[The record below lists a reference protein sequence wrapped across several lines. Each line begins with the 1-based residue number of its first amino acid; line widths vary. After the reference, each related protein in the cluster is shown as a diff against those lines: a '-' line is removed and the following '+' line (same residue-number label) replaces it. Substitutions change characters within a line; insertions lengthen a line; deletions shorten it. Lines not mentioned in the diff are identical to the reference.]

1 MSLRIS
7 EIAEG
12 DGTTLR
18 VDGRLLGDDVP
29 ELQRASADAAPPL
42 TLELSGL
49 LFADAEGVRALT
61 QLRIEGA
68 KLRNV
73 PPYVSLLLGM
83 PPTAREPRAAG
94 APRARTDKETT

>member
-12 DGTTLR
+12 EGTTLR
-18 VDGRLLGDDVP
+18 VDGRLRGDAVR
-29 ELQRASADAAPPL
+29 ELWRASTHAVPPL

-49 LFADAEGVRALT
+49 LFADAEGVRTLT
-61 QLRIEGA
+61 QLRVGGA
-68 KLRNV
+68 KLRNI

-83 PPTAREPRAAG
+83 PPPPRTPEARRAA
-94 APRARTDKETT
+94 ASKDRT